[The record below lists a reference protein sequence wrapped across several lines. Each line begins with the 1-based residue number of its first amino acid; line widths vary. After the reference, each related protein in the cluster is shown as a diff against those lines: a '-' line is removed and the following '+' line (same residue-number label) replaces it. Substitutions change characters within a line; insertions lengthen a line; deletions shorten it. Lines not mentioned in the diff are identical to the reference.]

1 MTDFSPLRS
10 LARLLAR
17 ARPLALGLA
26 TAAVLSLPA
35 APVRAQTPE
44 DPFERFNRGSFVVHQ
59 VVDGAFLRPA
69 AVMYRGVVPE
79 YGRERVGNV
88 LSNLLEPVRFLNAV
102 LQGDAEAATKTFG
115 RFFVNSTIGLGGVF
129 EVAAHLEPP
138 YAIPVQRGE
147 FGKTLG
153 VWGWEESAY
162 LVIPAIGPSTVRDA
176 IGLGVDAVTT
186 PWFWIFPSE
195 ASWALTG
202 VGVVHARE
210 GVLDLLDDL
219 ERTSLD
225 YYASLRSTYLQ
236 NRAFVIR
243 GDQAGG
249 RDDIF
254 DEFDDLD

>member
-1 MTDFSPLRS
+1 MPHLSSATPAPKYSHA
-10 LARLLAR
+10 AR
-17 ARPLALGLA
+17 G
-26 TAAVLSLPA
+26 LSLVVA
-35 APVRAQTPE
+35 VAAFLVTAPVQAQAPE
-44 DPFERFNRGSFVVHQ
+44 DPFETFNRGSFTVHQ

-79 YGRERVGNV
+79 YGRDRVGNV
-88 LSNLLEPVRFLNAV
+88 LSNLVEPIRFLNAI
-102 LQGDAEAATKTFG
+102 LQGDPEAATRTFG
-115 RFFVNSTIGLGGVF
+115 RFFVNSTIGLGGLF

-147 FGKTLG
+147 FGITLG
-153 VWGWEESAY
+153 RWGWEESAY
-162 LVIPAIGPSTVRDA
+162 LVIPFIGPSTVRDA
-176 IGLGVDAVTT
+176 IGLGVDAVST
-186 PWFWIFPSE
+186 PWFWVFPSE

-202 VGVVHARE
+202 VGAVHARE
-210 GVLDLLDDL
+210 SVLDLLDDL

-236 NRAFVIR
+236 NRSFLIR
-243 GDQAGG
+243 GGEGSG